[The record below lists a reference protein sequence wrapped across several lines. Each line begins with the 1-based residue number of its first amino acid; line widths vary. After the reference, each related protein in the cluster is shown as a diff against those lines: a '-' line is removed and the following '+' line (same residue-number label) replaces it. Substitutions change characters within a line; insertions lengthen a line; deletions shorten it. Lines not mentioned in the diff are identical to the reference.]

1 MILDEVL
8 GNLDYAA
15 RQSGLLEAGPAV
27 TARIEVEFRQVSC
40 LGRLFQLDASPMS
53 LISRR
58 LSGCS

>member
-27 TARIEVEFRQVSC
+27 TAHIEVEFRQVSC
-40 LGRLFQLDASPMS
+40 FE
-53 LISRR
+53 
-58 LSGCS
+58 GCSSCTLALQP